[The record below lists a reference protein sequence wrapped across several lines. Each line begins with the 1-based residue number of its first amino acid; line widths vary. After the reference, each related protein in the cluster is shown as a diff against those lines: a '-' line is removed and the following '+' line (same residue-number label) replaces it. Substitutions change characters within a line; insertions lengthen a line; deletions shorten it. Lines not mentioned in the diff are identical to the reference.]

1 MKLIKIE
8 VTIQDIWG
16 QTRPSVQRNK
26 KKYYRKSKHKKHD
39 NESRTEDKN
48 YSYRGYKQ
56 RD

>member
-26 KKYYRKSKHKKHD
+26 KKYYRKTKHKKND
-39 NESRTEDKN
+39 NESRGENKS
-48 YSYRGYKQ
+48 YSYRGPKQ
-56 RD
+56 RY